1 MPPAA
6 AAAAATAATAARG
19 LPAAPAHTT
28 CPKSPVAPFPSP
40 PPPPYSPCSADQ
52 GENNCGGLHG
62 NSGVEA
68 SSATAAQPASG
79 YACMMEQLV
88 TLWRERWSATAGTTD
103 PAAPF
108 GVVSLSSHDSEGAAD
123 MASFRWAQQGAFG
136 AVPNAR
142 MANTFLAHAYDLQ
155 DPWNGNTGACT
166 AADAPLKP
174 AAQGGIDCSTP
185 WYMGPSIH
193 PRLKKPVGQRLAL
206 GALKTAYGA
215 GGGGAAGGTIK
226 GCSLAGTTPSSAQQ
240 QLTLLFEL
248 PAGRSLQLRAYNRT
262 GGAVHSATSVQ
273 LNGSSWVAADVAL
286 GAAPGSVTV
295 TLPPGAAAA
304 GAITAVRYA
313 WGGTDPNG
321 GGDGAGMPNGDD
333 VSCCEGDGVG
343 APCVP
348 AQCPLLAAEPLAP
361 FGGLPVDPF
370 IAQIVGGKCV
380 CPAPQVCDA

>member
-1 MPPAA
+1 LSKIALRPLSFPRRRPPNL
-6 AAAAATAATAARG
+6 R
-19 LPAAPAHTT
+19 
-28 CPKSPVAPFPSP
+28 
-40 PPPPYSPCSADQ
+40 SADQ

-68 SSATAAQPASG
+68 SGATAAQPASG

-88 TLWRERWSATAGTTD
+88 ALWRERWSATAGTTD

-155 DPWNGNTGACT
+155 DPWAGNTGACA

-206 GALKTAYGA
+206 GALQTAYGA

-226 GCSLAGTTPSSAQQ
+226 GCRLAGPPSAQ
-240 QLTLLFEL
+240 QLTLSFEV
-248 PAGRSLQLRAYNRT
+248 PAGRSLQLRAYNRS
-262 GGAVHSATSVQ
+262 GAVHSATSVQ
-273 LNGSSWVAADVAL
+273 LNGSSWAAAHVAL

-295 TLPPGAAAA
+295 TLPPGAAA
-304 GAITAVRYA
+304 GTITAVRYA

-321 GGDGAGMPNGDD
+321 AGDGAGMPNGDD

-370 IAQIVGGKCV
+370 IAQIVGGKCA